1 MLNLKTQQKVSFED
15 VFDNND
21 ENPFS
26 PRFGTHAHH
35 VYIPL
40 VKKDND
46 SKCALCKNICCLVIA
61 ATITVIIVVAV
72 ITTQP

>member
-1 MLNLKTQQKVSFED
+1 MLNLKTQQKVSCED

-26 PRFGTHAHH
+26 PRFGTHTHH

-61 ATITVIIVVAV
+61 ATIIVIILSAV
-72 ITTQP
+72 IMVQR

>member
-61 ATITVIIVVAV
+61 ATITVIIVVVV
-72 ITTQP
+72 IMVRQ